1 MILKSF
7 KEKSNQKFINKLID
21 SRQSVLSLKKVESVG
36 VILNLSEFDD
46 FESFR
51 VLFGEL
57 KLNPNKVKIAA
68 FTDDYRFVETSSEL
82 LFSKKQIGW
91 KGKIK
96 SNELD
101 TFVNTNFDALIS
113 YYKDDGLELNL
124 ITAQSKAN
132 FKIGISA
139 DDERLNDLILDLKPK
154 DFGVFKHE
162 LIKYLTILG
171 KL

>member
-21 SRQSVLSLKKVESVG
+21 SRRLEPSSKKTESVG
-36 VILNLSEFDD
+36 VVLNLSEFDD
-46 FESFR
+46 FEAFR
-51 VLFGEL
+51 VFFSEL
-57 KLNPNKVKIAA
+57 KFNPNKIKIAA
-68 FTDDYRFVETSSEL
+68 FTDDHKMVELSKEL

-96 SNELD
+96 SNELE
-101 TFVNTNFDALIS
+101 TFINTKFDALIS
-113 YYKDDGLELNL
+113 YYKEANLELNL

-132 FKIGISA
+132 FKIGISK
-139 DDERLNDLILDLKPK
+139 DDERLYDLILDVKSK
-154 DFGVFKHE
+154 DFSVFKEE
-162 LIKYLTILG
+162 LLKYLTILN